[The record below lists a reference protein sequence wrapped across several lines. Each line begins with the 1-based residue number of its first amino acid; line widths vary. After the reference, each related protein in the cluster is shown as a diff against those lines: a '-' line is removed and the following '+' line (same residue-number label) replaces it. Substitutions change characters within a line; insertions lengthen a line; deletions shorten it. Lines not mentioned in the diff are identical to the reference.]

1 MQQLIDLNWGVT
13 INGIQLRPT
22 EHTFML
28 KLAVQPF
35 HLRCSFQCQNI
46 HVKLPHSHVL
56 IYSPFCLNDQPTKTV
71 YGSRSW
77 KNYASGLK
85 QLEVNQTQCIICF
98 QSLT

>member
-28 KLAVQPF
+28 KLAVQPL

-46 HVKLPHSHVL
+46 HVKLPHLHVL
-56 IYSPFCLNDQPTKTV
+56 IYSPFCLNDHLLKPYMEVDPGKTMHQV
-71 YGSRSW
+71 
-77 KNYASGLK
+77 
-85 QLEVNQTQCIICF
+85 
-98 QSLT
+98 